1 MLLETPRLIL
11 RPWQMTDLED
21 LYTLAKN
28 PHVGPRAGWR
38 PHQSREESRLILSR
52 MITAPD
58 VFAIVLRQ
66 NDKVIGMISAGVDSS
81 RRNLAAKSIGC
92 ALNEDYWNHG
102 YMSEAVNRMIQY
114 LFADPGTELIAM
126 DHFTDNPGSRRVIE
140 KNGFQYEGTM
150 RQKFR
155 LFNGEVKDCLCYSL
169 TRAEF
174 EAQTVSKDKD

>member
-21 LYTLAKN
+21 MYTLAKN

-58 VFAIVLRQ
+58 VFAVVLRQ

-92 ALNEDYWNHG
+92 ALNEEYWNHG

-126 DHFTDNPGSRRVIE
+126 DHFTDNPAPGASLKRTVFSMKGQCGR
-140 KNGFQYEGTM
+140 NF
-150 RQKFR
+150 
-155 LFNGEVKDCLCYSL
+155 DCL
-169 TRAEF
+169 TA
-174 EAQTVSKDKD
+174 K

>member
-1 MLLETPRLIL
+1 METKRLVL
-11 RPWQMTDLED
+11 RHWEMNDLDD
-21 LYTLAKN
+21 LYAFAKN
-28 PHVGPRAGWR
+28 PNVGPQAGWR
-38 PHQSREESRLILSR
+38 PHQSREESRQILSR
-52 MITAPD
+52 MVTTPD
-58 VFAIVLRQ
+58 QFAITLKSTM
-66 NDKVIGMISAGVDSS
+66 KVIGIISAGIDTS
-81 RRNLAAKSIGC
+81 RRNLAAKTIGC
-92 ALNEDYWNHG
+92 ALNEEYWNHG

-174 EAQTVSKDKD
+174 EAQTISQDKN